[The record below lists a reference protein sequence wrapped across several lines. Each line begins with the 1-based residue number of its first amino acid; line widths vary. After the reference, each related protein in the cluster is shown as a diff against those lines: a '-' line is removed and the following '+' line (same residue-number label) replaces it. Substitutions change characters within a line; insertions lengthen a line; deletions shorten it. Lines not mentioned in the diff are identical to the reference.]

1 METDKMTD
9 KTEYLMKKYKEMKEE
24 GLTWKIRDL
33 EGPSTAHVTVDGK
46 ECIMLASN
54 NYLDLA
60 NHPKLREAGK
70 KAIEKYGAGAGS
82 DWSIAGTMDIHEELW
97 DRIAEFKETE
107 AGMTYQTGFAV
118 NAGLVP
124 QLARKG
130 DVLISDAL
138 NHGSIID
145 GIMIAQRMYKADK
158 LIYSHNDM
166 AELEECLKKAE
177 EEGYDKKIVL
187 TDGVFSMDGD
197 VAKMD
202 EIQKLADEYGA
213 LTYVDDAHG
222 EGVLGGGHG
231 IAKEFDIEDKIDIQM
246 GTFSKAFGGFGGMLA
261 GTEGLIKYAYN
272 TSRSWLLS
280 AAFPP
285 HVAAINIEALN
296 IVEEEKDR
304 VEKLWD
310 LTEYFKKE
318 MESMGYDTGFSE
330 TPIVP
335 AMVGDSKKAQ
345 KLAERLF
352 DEDIFA
358 LAIVYPMVAK
368 GKARIRN
375 QINAGMEYDDI
386 DKILNAYEKL
396 GKELD
401 LV

>member
-1 METDKMTD
+1 MAD
-9 KTEYLMKKYKEMKEE
+9 KTDYLMEKYEEMKQE
-24 GLTWKIRDL
+24 GLTWTIRNL
-33 EGPSTAHVTVDGK
+33 EGPSQPHVTVDGK

-60 NHPKLREAGK
+60 NHPRLREAGK
-70 KAIEKYGAGAGS
+70 EAIEEYGAGAGS

-124 QLARKG
+124 QLAGKG
-130 DVLISDAL
+130 DVLISDEL

-145 GIMIAQRMYKADK
+145 GIMIAQRMFKADK
-158 LIYSHNDM
+158 MIYSHSDM
-166 AELEECLKKAE
+166 GELEECLKKAE
-177 EEGYDKKIVL
+177 DEGYDKKIVL

-197 VAKMD
+197 IAKMD
-202 EIQKLADEYGA
+202 EIQELADEYGA

-231 IAKEFDIEDKIDIQM
+231 IAKEYDIEDKIDIQM

-285 HVAAINIEALN
+285 HVAAINIEALDV
-296 IVEEEKDR
+296 VEEENDR
-304 VEKLWD
+304 VDKLWD
-310 LTEYFKKE
+310 LTEYFKSE
-318 MESMGYDTGFSE
+318 MESMGFDTGFSE

-335 AMVGDSKKAQ
+335 AMVGDSKKGQ
-345 KLAERLF
+345 KLADRLYEEGVF
-352 DEDIFA
+352 G

-375 QINAGMEYDDI
+375 QINAGLTKDD
-386 DKILNAYEKL
+386 LNEVLRIYEKL

-401 LV
+401 LI

>member
-1 METDKMTD
+1 MAE
-9 KTEYLMKKYKEMKEE
+9 KTEYLRKRYEEMKEE

-33 EGPSTAHVTVDGK
+33 SGPSKPHVTVDGK

-60 NHPKLREAGK
+60 NHPKLR
-70 KAIEKYGAGAGS
+70 KAAKDAIDKYGAGAGS
-82 DWSIAGTMDIHEELW
+82 DWSIAGTMDVHEELW
-97 DRIAEFKETE
+97 DKIAEFKKTE

-124 QLARKG
+124 QLVGKE
-130 DVLISDAL
+130 DVLISDEL

-145 GIMIAQRMYKADK
+145 GVRLSKADK
-158 LIYSHNDM
+158 MIYSHSDM
-166 AELEECLKKAE
+166 GELEKCLKESQDYNRA
-177 EEGYDKKIVL
+177 IVL

-202 EIQKLADEYGA
+202 EIQALANEYGA
-213 LTYVDDAHG
+213 LTYVDDSHG

-231 IAKEFDIEDKIDIQM
+231 IAKEFDVEDEIDIQM
-246 GTFSKAFGGFGGMLA
+246 GTFSKALGSFGGMLA
-261 GTEGLIKYAYN
+261 GTEGLVKFAYN
-272 TSRSWLLS
+272 TSRTWLLS

-285 HVAAINIEALN
+285 HVAAANIAALEL
-296 IVEEEKDR
+296 VEEESER
-304 VEKLWD
+304 VDKLWK
-310 LTEYFKKE
+310 LTNKFKKGIE
-318 MESMGYDTGFSE
+318 QLGYDTGNSE

-335 AMVGDSKKAQ
+335 AMIGDSKKAQ
-345 KLAERLF
+345 KLANRLY
-352 DEDIFA
+352 EEGIFG
-358 LAIVYPMVAK
+358 LAIVFPMVAK

-375 QINAGMEYDDI
+375 QINAGMEMEDVDEV
-386 DKILNAYEKL
+386 LRVYEKL

>member
-1 METDKMTD
+1 MTDK
-9 KTEYLMKKYKEMKEE
+9 KTEYLTKKYEEMKEE
-24 GLTWKIRDL
+24 GLTWTIRDL
-33 EGPSTAHVTVDGK
+33 EGPSQPHVTVDGK

-60 NHPKLREAGK
+60 NHPKLRKAGK
-70 KAIEKYGAGAGS
+70 EAIEEYGAGAGS

-118 NAGLVP
+118 NSGLVP
-124 QLARKG
+124 QLMEKD
-130 DVLISDAL
+130 DVLISDEL

-145 GIMIAQRMYKADK
+145 GVRLSRADK
-158 LIYSHNDM
+158 MIYSHSDM
-166 AELEECLKKAE
+166 GELEDCLKEAE
-177 EEGYDKKIVL
+177 EEGYNRKLVL

-202 EIQKLADEYGA
+202 EIQELANEYDA
-213 LTYVDDAHG
+213 ITYVDDAHG

-231 IAKEFDIEDKIDIQM
+231 IAKEFDVEDEIDVQM

-261 GTEGLIKYAYN
+261 GTEGLINYAYN
-272 TSRSWLLS
+272 TSRTWLLS

-285 HVAAINIEALN
+285 HVAAINIAALD
-296 IVEEEKDR
+296 IVEEESER
-304 VEKLWD
+304 VKKLWD
-310 LTEYFKKE
+310 LTDYFKKE
-318 MESMGYDTGFSE
+318 LESIGFDTGMSE

-335 AMVGDSKKAQ
+335 AMVGDSKKGQ
-345 KLAERLF
+345 KLADRLY
-352 DEDIFA
+352 EEGIFG

-375 QINAGMEYDDI
+375 QINAGLTKDD
-386 DKILNAYEKL
+386 LNEVLRVYEKL

-401 LV
+401 LL